1 VIAPVFDDF
10 DSDGQ
15 VFDFDELANHLLE
28 QGLETSPSRIHGCL
42 VGLLAAGAASEREV
56 ALAALSDSMDLQ
68 VHGELAEQVM
78 ALYAVTA
85 AALADDE
92 FDFHLLL
99 PDDEVDI
106 AQRTDAMAQWCK
118 GFLAGFALVAAS
130 AGEGQ
135 APAAMSADSSEIL
148 KDIAAISE
156 ASVDEEAEE
165 EELEGSYFELVEY
178 LRFAVLNVFLDNAA
192 SPDEA

>member
-1 VIAPVFDDF
+1 MFDDF
-10 DSDGQ
+10 DSDSQ

-42 VGLLAAGAASEREV
+42 AGLLAAGAASEREL
-56 ALAALSDSMDLQ
+56 ALAALADGMDLQ
-68 VHGELAEQVM
+68 LHGELAEQVM
-78 ALYAVTA
+78 ALYSITA
-85 AALADDE
+85 AALTDDE

-99 PDDEVDI
+99 PDDEVAI

-130 AGEGQ
+130 ADEGR

-148 KDIAAISE
+148 KDIAAIAE
-156 ASVDEEAEE
+156 ASFDDEAEE
-165 EELEGSYFELVEY
+165 EESEESYFELVEY
-178 LRFAVLNVFLDNAA
+178 LRFAVLNVFLDNVA
-192 SPDEA
+192 SLSEA

>member
-1 VIAPVFDDF
+1 MFDDL
-10 DSDGQ
+10 DSESG

-42 VGLLAAGAASEREV
+42 TGLLAAGAAREREL
-56 ALAALSDSMDLQ
+56 ALAALADGMDLHL
-68 VHGELAEQVM
+68 HGELAEQVM
-78 ALYAVTA
+78 GLYAVTA
-85 AALADDE
+85 AALADEE

-106 AQRTDAMAQWCK
+106 QQRTDAMAQWCK

-130 AGEGQ
+130 EEEGQ
-135 APAAMSADSSEIL
+135 APAAMSADSAEIL
-148 KDIAAISE
+148 KDIAAIAE

-165 EELEGSYFELVEY
+165 EESEESYFELVEY
-178 LRFAVLNVFLDNAA
+178 LRFAVLNVFLDNADSA
-192 SPDEA
+192 GED

>member
-1 VIAPVFDDF
+1 MFDDL
-10 DSDGQ
+10 DSESG

-42 VGLLAAGAASEREV
+42 TGLLAAGAAREREL
-56 ALAALSDSMDLQ
+56 ALAALADGMDLHL
-68 VHGELAEQVM
+68 HGELAEQVM
-78 ALYAVTA
+78 GLYAVTA
-85 AALADDE
+85 AALADEE

-106 AQRTDAMAQWCK
+106 QQRTDAMAQWCK

-130 AGEGQ
+130 EEEGQ
-135 APAAMSADSSEIL
+135 APAAMSADSAEIL
-148 KDIAAISE
+148 KDIAAIAE

-165 EELEGSYFELVEY
+165 EESEESYFELVEY
-178 LRFAVLNVFLDNAA
+178 LRFAVLNVFLDNADSA
-192 SPDEA
+192 GEE